1 MCGIAGSINFQ
12 FDPTRI
18 NKVMGHRGPDEQTGY
33 TSNQVQLH
41 HLRLAILDA
50 AGGKQPMHYMDRYAI
65 IFNGEIYNHLDV
77 RQELDLQCLTHSDT
91 ETLLQAYH
99 VEGPAMLNRLDG
111 MFAFAIYDQ
120 VENTLFLARDRAGKK
135 PLYIYNDGLMFV
147 FASELN
153 ALHSILSLQISMEH
167 LHFYLRLGS
176 MLKEHTPYMHVS
188 EMLQGSWMKVQISDL
203 KCTKCQWWQIGH
215 FYLKPEQKI
224 SEKDALEKLDGLLNL
239 AVKRRLESSD
249 LEVGSFLS
257 GGIDSGLVTA
267 MAAAHHSRLRTFTV
281 SFDGTFDEAP
291 LARLV
296 AEKYQ
301 TQHHEINIQ
310 FDHLQDDVEKIIA
323 QYGEPFYDSSA
334 IPSWYVSRAASE
346 HLTVILNG
354 DGADELFGGYRRYV
368 PFSQYNFF
376 KTPTLLREMA
386 GSLIKLLPPGH
397 QKKSMYNYLYR
408 LTNVASKSG
417 IDAYLTSTSDIFE
430 GYENALLQHESNDV
444 QFANAFVSQITQQQI
459 SGLKMLMWMDF
470 DITLFS
476 DLLVK
481 MDIAT
486 MAHSLEGRSPMLS
499 RELLE
504 WAPSLP
510 DKFKIQGKTTKYLLR
525 KLASKYLPDT
535 LLHQPKRGF
544 EVPLKE
550 WINGPL
556 NILVNDYLR
565 GQQALYP
572 ALVKRDF
579 VHKLLENKVNISA
592 EKRAKM
598 LWTLTS
604 LEIWNAHQKT
614 LYRPTSASN
623 C

>member
-12 FDPTRI
+12 FESSRI
-18 NKVMGHRGPDEQTGY
+18 NAAMGHRGPDAQTGY
-33 TSNQVQLH
+33 THQNVQLH
-41 HLRLAILDA
+41 HLRLSILDA
-50 AGGKQPMHYMDRYAI
+50 EGGKQPMHYMDRYTI

-77 RQELDLQCLTHSDT
+77 RKELGLQCTTHSDT
-91 ETLLQAYH
+91 ETLLHAYH
-99 VEGPAMLNRLDG
+99 VEGTAMLNRLDG
-111 MFAFAIYDQ
+111 MFAFVIYDKQ
-120 VENTLFLARDRAGKK
+120 EQSLFLARDRAGKK
-135 PLYIYNDGLMFV
+135 PLYFYNDGSRFV

-153 ALHSILSLQISMEH
+153 ALRTILPLEVNMEH
-167 LHFYLRLGS
+167 LPFYLRLGS
-176 MLKEHTPYMHVS
+176 MLQEHTPYRHVS
-188 EMLQGSWMKVQISDL
+188 ELLQGSWVKVQVHNLECS
-203 KCTKCQWWQIGH
+203 KHRWWQIGD
-215 FYLKPEQKI
+215 YYTRPQQKI
-224 SEKDALEKLDGLLNL
+224 TEEDAIEKLDGLLNL

-267 MAAAHHSRLRTFTV
+267 MAANLHPRLQTFTV
-281 SFDGTFDEAP
+281 SFDGSFDEAP

-296 AEKYQ
+296 AERYQ
-301 TQHHEINIQ
+301 TQHHEISIQ
-310 FDHLQDDVEKIIA
+310 LNHLQDDVEKIVA

-334 IPSWYVSRAASE
+334 IPSWYVSQAASQ

-368 PFSQYNFF
+368 PFNQYNFF
-376 KTPTLLREMA
+376 KTPDAVRGLANT
-386 GSLIKLLPPGH
+386 LIKWLPPGH
-397 QKKSMYNYLYR
+397 QKKSIYNYLYR
-408 LTNVASKSG
+408 LANVASKKG
-417 IDAYLTSTSDIFE
+417 IASYLTSTSDIFE
-430 GYENALLQHESNDV
+430 GFEHALLQKGEADFA
-444 QFANAFVSQITQQQI
+444 FANAWVNQVAHERI
-459 SGLKMLMWMDF
+459 SGLKMLMWLDF

-499 RELLE
+499 KELLE

-510 DKFKIQGKTTKYLLR
+510 DNFKINGKTTKYLLR
-525 KLASKYLPDT
+525 KLAGKYLPET

-550 WINGPL
+550 WVNGPL
-556 NILVNDYLR
+556 KTLVHDHLHNQD
-565 GQQALYP
+565 ALFT
-572 ALVKRDF
+572 AMVKPEF
-579 VHKLLENKVNISA
+579 VNKLLENKGNVSA

-604 LEIWNAHQKT
+604 LEIWYKHQKS
-614 LYRPTSASN
+614 LYRPA
-623 C
+623 